1 MGSRKNSAKIETS
14 NRIMSSKIFVLS
26 FFVLLINSSAST
38 ESPSIKE
45 IVAFV
50 GDNACDCDIQV
61 TVCGPDM
68 DRCCTTN
75 KLDKGGIDD
84 FELGQADRFSGEV
97 LGNCDGFVIENTDV
111 FKLMIKHGGT
121 DGLVVNVWKVQFNDG
136 RKVFCEHG
144 YIIDNE
150 ETQTLYCN

>member
-1 MGSRKNSAKIETS
+1 MSTKIC
-14 NRIMSSKIFVLS
+14 VLS
-26 FFVLLINSSAST
+26 YLILLINASLSI
-38 ESPSIKE
+38 ESPFITE

-111 FKLMIKHGGT
+111 FKMMIKHGGT

>member
-1 MGSRKNSAKIETS
+1 
-14 NRIMSSKIFVLS
+14 MSSKFFVLS
-26 FFVLLINSSAST
+26 FLVLLINSSAST

-75 KLDKGGIDD
+75 KLDNGGIND

-97 LGNCDGFVIENTDV
+97 LGDCDGFVIGMHEGDIHLKISSLRKYFNQKKVETSETSNLPILCLIQL
-111 FKLMIKHGGT
+111 F
-121 DGLVVNVWKVQFNDG
+121 LVDLLIAVNFDKMQPIN
-136 RKVFCEHG
+136 
-144 YIIDNE
+144 
-150 ETQTLYCN
+150 